1 METVSIKKLFLVLI
15 LFSAVAAMLIW
26 PEYSWISLITATQP
40 ANAVQQSSSTLHR
53 NTQLNSFGNLNA
65 SSNSNQFNI
74 RSNVNPFPN
83 LPSPGSSSPSTSSLS
98 QNQYPYQYPYSYGY
112 QNQPSSALP
121 VTPQGSSQLQSQNQ
135 YPNPYQQGQQVQQ
148 PQPQPLQTFPPP
160 PSTVQ
165 PQQPTQIQPSTLP
178 SVSYPSQYQP
188 QQPQQQNQSS
198 SLQTNTSQSPYQP
211 QQPHSSQSFTRGQP
225 SVSTLII
232 VTHVNDTGRI
242 SNAANAA
249 DNFTQI
255 VENTYTNPDGYTN
268 VYHYMKGSQIGVT
281 LSLQPGGFSVY
292 ELNKNIKSSN
302 LPLNQSTYD
311 ITYSGDCRT
320 VKSNTGG
327 TTYGYGTINL
337 GETKTCTVALSLYK

>member
-1 METVSIKKLFLVLI
+1 METVSIKKLFIVLI
-15 LFSAVAAMLIW
+15 AFSAVMLIVS
-26 PEYSWISLITATQP
+26 EYSWVSLITTMQSAS
-40 ANAVQQSSSTLHR
+40 AVQQFSSTLHR
-53 NTQLNSFGNLNA
+53 NNQLNAFGNLNA
-65 SSNSNQFNI
+65 SSNPNQFNI

-112 QNQPSSALP
+112 QSQPSSSLP
-121 VTPQGSSQLQSQNQ
+121 VTPQGSSQSQLQSQNQ
-135 YPNPYQQGQQVQQ
+135 IPYPYQQSQQTQQ
-148 PQPQPLQTFPPP
+148 PQQQPLQTSPQP

-165 PQQPTQIQPSTLP
+165 PQQSQSSTLP
-178 SVSYPSQYQP
+178 SVTNPSQYQP

-198 SLQTNTSQSPYQP
+198 SSLTNAPQYPYQP
-211 QQPHSSQSFTRGQP
+211 QQPQSSQSFTTGQP

-232 VTHVNDTGRI
+232 VTHVNSTGTR
-242 SNAANAA
+242 NNEANAA

-255 VENTYTNPDGYTN
+255 VENTYTNPDGYAN

-302 LPLNQSTYD
+302 PPLNQSTYD
-311 ITYSGDCRT
+311 VTYSGDCST
-320 VKSNTGG
+320 VKSNTVG

-337 GETKTCTVALSLYK
+337 GEAKTCTVTLSLHKR